1 MLLLGKT
8 GVAIGDFKFY
18 DKTPVEIDEANVR
31 EVLDYANSFLE
42 EDKHASKYSNINCV
56 LIYAY
61 KYELD
66 TPEFKLEETRDM
78 KNDVECTIYKQFVD
92 LSTSFDEIKQQLTNI
107 YDKMLNINKEDDIQD
122 E

>member
-1 MLLLGKT
+1 MSKT
-8 GVAIGDFKFY
+8 NAAIGDFKFY

-42 EDKHASKYSNINCV
+42 DDKHASQYNSINCA

-66 TPEFKLEETRDM
+66 TPMFELEETRDM
-78 KNDVECTIYKQFVD
+78 KNDTECTIYKQFVD

-107 YDKMLNINKEDDIQD
+107 YDKMLNINKEEDTQD